1 MQDVHDDYPY
11 DAPPERV
18 SGWSRAKTVI
28 STVVGALVA
37 MSLLMALGI
46 WFYRLGVRD
55 AENVPII
62 RAALEP
68 EKERPTDPG
77 GAVTPHQGITSYEV
91 AEATPAQ
98 AASIVLAPDPAEP
111 APEDVAQGQLVPEA
125 PRPPTPEP
133 PQVTQPEPPVP
144 SAAPQPETPGI
155 APETA
160 TPETGTPTPTE
171 LAANTEPTTPDPAP
185 TEPTPEIKGG
195 SEWAPADAPEARARP
210 ANLQELARQAAE
222 RDVQAVDNLAA
233 RAASSPVQIQLAANP
248 DEIVIR
254 QMWERIRQANP
265 DLLGARALAVQTTV
279 SGGVTFYRLR
289 VGPFENRAEAR
300 AICQALK
307 ARNQD
312 CIVAQNS

>member
-98 AASIVLAPDPAEP
+98 AASVVLAPDPAEP
-111 APEDVAQGQLVPEA
+111 APEDVAQGQLVPEP
-125 PRPPTPEP
+125 PRPPTP
-133 PQVTQPEPPVP
+133 
-144 SAAPQPETPGI
+144 
-155 APETA
+155 
-160 TPETGTPTPTE
+160 TE
-171 LAANTEPTTPDPAP
+171 VAVNTEPTAPDPAP
-185 TEPTPEIKGG
+185 TEPEPTEPEPTPEITGG

-265 DLLGARALAVQTTV
+265 DLLGARALSVQTTV

-289 VGPFENRAEAR
+289 VGPFEDRAEAR